1 MLNTMAHVSVVVTL
15 MLSIGM
21 EGRPLMSLVVE
32 FMLMVFMMLVLVT
45 HVVVRVML
53 MGHV

>member
-15 MLSIGM
+15 MLSIGVV
-21 EGRPLMSLVVE
+21 GRPLMSLVVE
-32 FMLMVFMMLVLVT
+32 FMLMVFMMLVFVS

>member
-1 MLNTMAHVSVVVTL
+1 MLNTMAHVSVVAL

-21 EGRPLMSLVVE
+21 VGRPLMSLVVE
-32 FMLMVFMMLVLVT
+32 VMLMVFMMLVFVS

>member
-21 EGRPLMSLVVE
+21 VSRPLMSLVVE
-32 FMLMVFMMLVLVT
+32 FMLMISMMLVFVS
-45 HVVVRVML
+45 HVVVSVML

>member
-15 MLSIGM
+15 MLSMGM
-21 EGRPLMSLVVE
+21 VGRPLMSLVVE
-32 FMLMVFMMLVLVT
+32 FMLIVSVMLVFVS
-45 HVVVRVML
+45 HVVVSVML